1 MNSQLKSILISIL
14 LLLILIWLYQWQI
27 LWLNWIGDYFGI
39 TDNHIQLWGRWYTM
53 ITDILIWLTIY
64 LKTSIDFA
72 LLIWILMQK
81 YPGSKNQI
89 LIQSWTTIGNAFG
102 TFAVLIIRFF
112 FKEVY
117 RLLALMIFIAA
128 LVLFELAQ
136 TSVEHIIED
145 SHAKHANDE
154 RENHSPSTKLAI
166 YIHDALAKINH
177 YLEPITS
184 KVLPSMKF
192 DSDKQLT
199 TWWLLLA
206 SFTVPFILGMDDF
219 AGYVPLFNVI
229 NVFWFGIWVFLGHTI
244 LTTFLFISPAKTV
257 QIIKNPI
264 IAILWSIAFILIAL
278 RWLYDSWHIVWT
290 HYLSTWF

>member
-1 MNSQLKSILISIL
+1 MNSQLKSVIISFL
-14 LLLILIWLYQWQI
+14 LLGGLILLYQWQI
-27 LWLNWIGDYFGI
+27 AWLNRIGDYFGI
-39 TDNHIQLWGRWYTM
+39 TTSHIQLWDRWYSL

-72 LLIWILMQK
+72 LLIGLLMQK

-89 LIQSWTTIGNAFG
+89 LIQSWTTMGNAVG
-102 TFAVLIIRFF
+102 TMAVLIIRFF

-117 RLLALMIFIAA
+117 RLLALMIFFAA

-145 SHAKHANDE
+145 SNAKHENDE
-154 RENHSPSTKLAI
+154 RTQHSNSTKVAI
-166 YIHDALAKINH
+166 YIHDWLAKINH

-192 DSDKQLT
+192 DSTKQLS

-244 LTTFLFISPAKTV
+244 LTTFLFISPTKTV
-257 QIIKNPI
+257 QVIKNPI
-264 IAILWSIAFILIAL
+264 IAILGSIAFILIAL
-278 RWLYDSWHIVWT
+278 RWLYDSFGIIRE
-290 HYLSTWF
+290 HYLSHWF